1 MARGDTIANVLRALG
16 ELFSS
21 LPAPRTTGSRTAK
34 QITRQIEGNEA
45 IQMLRAYSAN
55 VNLVRQLNAELKE
68 YKTLIRGQNNVRR
81 GVLKSPERQ
90 AQYEKALSKRSAR
103 EFARRQ
109 AIQDTV
115 AKIIDPE
122 RARKI
127 QLVREYGTSGAS
139 QILQAEE
146 YSKEQRLQQARNEEN
161 QNRYLTRLSQYEEGR
176 KISAEIR
183 AKRRHAVWY
192 DRFPV
197 KDRELFDLTQHYG
210 GREEGRIEAGIAW
223 KRKHDLEQSQKE
235 RALRLEMM
243 KMMNKFPAFFTFGQ
257 RSTKDIHYIAQLMRK
272 TKGMPFGGLIR
283 GAASHPG
290 MYARGAVG
298 AGIGVINEALQ
309 KEIAANKLIV
319 GWTAAESMYGKPT
332 EPFKT
337 AAMRAGIT
345 DPAKISQIYGQAM
358 FRYGDAES
366 FFKRLGAMTASV
378 PEGEKRNRMKM
389 AIGESPGFDS
399 PGFDAKTMMLAELL
413 AGKGA
418 TRAQIENQWAA
429 QLDID
434 IAKGWS
440 SGFMTKDWWRSFWT
454 DSKLT
459 TLFGILDNKA
469 IKTKT
474 GGTWLDWLIRPSTI
488 INRWAGKELE
498 AEEAARSG
506 ADYERNGNSG
516 ASGDGANTTNNNQSN
531 VVNINVNGVSLQQAA
546 LSQTFGEVLGIVSGH
561 DKTTLDALD
570 SMMVA

>member
-1 MARGDTIANVLRALG
+1 MARGDTIADVLRALG

-21 LPAPRTTGSRTAK
+21 LPAPRTTGGRTAR
-34 QITRQIEGNEA
+34 QINRQIEENEA
-45 IQMLRAYSAN
+45 VQMLRTYSAN

-68 YKTLIRGQNNVRR
+68 YKTLIRGQNNVIR

-90 AQYEKALSKRSAR
+90 AEYEAALSKRSAR

-122 RARKI
+122 IARKI
-127 QLVREYGTSGAS
+127 QLVREYGTSGAN

-146 YSKEQRLQQARNEEN
+146 YAEEQRLQQARNEEN
-161 QNRYLTRLSQYEEGR
+161 QNRYLTRLSQYEAGR
-176 KISAEIR
+176 KTIAEIR
-183 AKRRHAVWY
+183 AKRLHAIWY
-192 DRFPV
+192 DRLPV

-210 GREEGRIEAGIAW
+210 GGEEGRIEAGRAW
-223 KRKHDLEQSQKE
+223 KRKHDLAQSQKE

-243 KMMNKFPAFFTFGQ
+243 KKFPAFFMFGQ

-283 GAASHPG
+283 GAASSPY
-290 MYARGAVG
+290 MYALGAVG
-298 AGIGVINEALQ
+298 AGIALTNRFLQ
-309 KEIAANKLIV
+309 ESDKSNKLV
-319 GWTAAESMYGKPT
+319 TGWTAAESMYGKPT
-332 EPFKT
+332 EAFKT

-358 FRYGDAES
+358 LRYGDAEL

-378 PEGEKRNRMKM
+378 PEGVNRNRMKIAM
-389 AIGESPGFDS
+389 GEFF
-399 PGFDAKTMMLAELL
+399 GFDANTMMLADIL
-413 AGKGA
+413 AGA
-418 TRAQIENQWAA
+418 PVNEA
-429 QLDID
+429 QLTQARLAQLEIQQTKGFASGSS
-434 IAKGWS
+434 IADTLRAINLWIYN
-440 SGFMTKDWWRSFWT
+440 
-454 DSKLT
+454 SKSL
-459 TLFGILDNKA
+459 KA
-469 IKTKT
+469 RT
-474 GGTWLDWLIRPSTI
+474 GGTWLDWLIRPETAI
-488 INRWAGKELE
+488 ERGAKMELE
-498 AEEAARSG
+498 AHEAARS
-506 ADYERNGNSG
+506 ATDYERNGHSG

-546 LSQTFGEVLGIVSGH
+546 LNQTFGEVLGIISGH